1 MNTESSQQNFY
12 EIDNAEEFDFDELE
26 RILSANI
33 EEQLAELDSLK
44 KDEEKIGNPD
54 ALGEVVMQT
63 VIEQFNNQIAVTA
76 VTDFIIDNT

>member
-44 KDEEKIGNPD
+44 KMKKNW
-54 ALGEVVMQT
+54 
-63 VIEQFNNQIAVTA
+63 
-76 VTDFIIDNT
+76 

>member
-44 KDEEKIGNPD
+44 KMKKK
-54 ALGEVVMQT
+54 L
-63 VIEQFNNQIAVTA
+63 VIPMLWAK
-76 VTDFIIDNT
+76 